1 MKHYAEYMDSV
12 EVSPA
17 LHQRLLNLTA
27 PTPKPERY
35 KAFALAAAM
44 VLVIGLGFY
53 GLAQQHLGG
62 VSDDSAETGS
72 VDGVNAGTFDGDMTD
87 CDDADGDVASA
98 ETSEPAI
105 LDSYEVTDGEYAVCY
120 LLQVIEYGWTDYV
133 EDIGTPL
140 PDSGLERDLTGA
152 EIAGLLGG
160 EDAILTHL
168 DWDAASLSG
177 YVAYDGD
184 GSVYLVELSGSAAD
198 GSSFT
203 LSLSPQALSSVT
215 DYVYPEAVS
224 NTVYGAEVSAVAADW
239 EDGSTTRWVSFQ
251 TGGLYAGFAV
261 TGTDSQ
267 SLELL
272 TSRLVRY
279 LCNGYA
285 IDLESLAQ

>member
-1 MKHYAEYMDSV
+1 MKHYVEYMDSV

-17 LHQRLLNLTA
+17 LHQRLLELTA
-27 PTPKPERY
+27 PEPKAPWKKY
-35 KAFALAAAM
+35 GAIAAAL
-44 VLVIGLGFY
+44 VLAVGLGAY
-53 GLAQQHLGG
+53 GLGQLNLGG
-62 VSDDSAETGS
+62 VSMDGAESGI
-72 VDGVNAGTFDGDMTD
+72 VDTMETGTFDGDLAG
-87 CDDADGDVASA
+87 CDDADGDTASA
-98 ETSEPAI
+98 ETSEPAF
-105 LDSYEVTDGEYAVCY
+105 LGGYEVTDGEYAVYY

-133 EDIGTPL
+133 ADIGTPL
-140 PDSGLERDLTGA
+140 SDSGLERDLTGE

-177 YVAYDGD
+177 YAAYDGD

-285 IDLESLAQ
+285 VDLESLAQ

>member
-1 MKHYAEYMDSV
+1 
-12 EVSPA
+12 
-17 LHQRLLNLTA
+17 
-27 PTPKPERY
+27 
-35 KAFALAAAM
+35 
-44 VLVIGLGFY
+44 
-53 GLAQQHLGG
+53 
-62 VSDDSAETGS
+62 
-72 VDGVNAGTFDGDMTD
+72 
-87 CDDADGDVASA
+87 
-98 ETSEPAI
+98 
-105 LDSYEVTDGEYAVCY
+105 EYAVYY

-140 PDSGLERDLTGA
+140 SDSGLERDLTGE

-177 YVAYDGD
+177 YAAYDGD

-251 TGGLYAGFAV
+251 TEGLYCGFTV
-261 TGTDSQ
+261 SGTDGQ

-272 TSRLVRY
+272 TSRLVRR
-279 LCNGYA
+279 LCCDG
-285 IDLESLAQ
+285 DLNLDAVASVN